1 MSSSMGYHKREI
13 KKGVLGEFS
22 KIEEEFDELKDAFE
36 QGNNLLVL
44 CELSDLIGAIELYV
58 HKFNLT
64 IEDIKKFSDSTS
76 EAFKEG
82 KR

>member
-1 MSSSMGYHKREI
+1 MGYHIHNI

-22 KIEEEFDELKDAFE
+22 KIEEEFYELNDAIG
-36 QGNNLLVL
+36 QSNSVL
-44 CELSDLIGAIELYV
+44 EICEMTDLIGAIAAYA
-58 HKFNLT
+58 KKYNLT
-64 IEDIKKFSDSTS
+64 LDDLVFFTKCTE